1 MVSQG
6 GEPPY
11 GQAQHGRAKTG
22 TVAVS
27 GRGQAAS
34 GNGRVAKRD
43 SDQIVADIEQTRQN
57 LARTI
62 DSLADRVSPSNNLRR
77 VREQAAEQLGRPE
90 IQLAILAAAFAVT
103 GVTIYRIWG
112 RRRR

>member
-6 GEPPY
+6 GQ
-11 GQAQHGRAKTG
+11 GQHGQVPGGTAAVNGRAQG
-22 TVAVS
+22 
-27 GRGQAAS
+27 AS
-34 GNGRVAKRD
+34 GNGKVANRD
-43 SDQIVADIEQTRQN
+43 SDQIVADIERTRQN

-62 DSLADRVSPSNNLRR
+62 DSLADRVSPSTNIRR
-77 VREQAAEQLGRPE
+77 FKEQAAAQLNRPE
-90 IQLAILAAAFAVT
+90 IQMAILAAALAAT